1 MKLQFKHQKFQ
12 ADAAKAVVD
21 VFAGQPYLTPTYMI
35 DRGYEKI
42 EADGVKSSQ
51 IAIKE
56 EEDFTGWRNERIVP
70 ELSDKL
76 ILEHLQ
82 KVQRTNQLK
91 PSDKL
96 EGRYNL
102 TIEMETGVGK
112 TYTYIKTL
120 YELNKHY
127 GWSKFIVV
135 VPSVAIREGVYKSF
149 QVTQDHFAEE
159 YGKKIRFFI
168 YSSKNLEEI
177 ATFASDSSINVMIIN
192 MQAFNKSVDA
202 NEKLESGKRA
212 DKNSAI
218 IFRKLDSFRSRRPI
232 DVIAK
237 TNPILIIDEPQ
248 SVEGAA
254 TKKNLKLFCPLLTL
268 RYSATH
274 KSDSIY
280 NMVYR
285 LDAMEA
291 YNKRLVKKIAV
302 KGITESGSTATEGF
316 VYLESINVSKEKNPT
331 ASIQFDCKGAKGI
344 RQKNVTVG
352 IGYNLYDNSGNLDEY
367 KVGFVVKSI
376 DGRDN
381 SVEFLNGIKIFAG
394 DVIGKVSEDQLRRI
408 QIRET
413 ILSHLERERQL
424 FHKGIKVLSL
434 FFIDEVAKYKQYD
447 EAGHPFN
454 GIYADMFEEE
464 YNDIIGSMQLR
475 AGDDEY
481 IRYLEVIS
489 AHDTH
494 AGYFSVDKKGKMT
507 DSKLSDKKEGTS
519 DDIDAYDLIMKNKEL
534 LLDRD
539 PKKSP
544 VRFIFSHSA
553 LREGWDNPNVFQI
566 CTLKQSSSEVRK
578 RQEVGRGLRLCVNQ
592 DGERM
597 DANVLGN
604 DVQSINVLT
613 VIASES
619 YDSFAKGLQT
629 ELADAVAGRPVAV
642 TADLFK
648 GKVIVDAGGNEQVVD
663 GDTAQAIYFDLIVN
677 GYIDKKGVLTDKYY
691 ADKANGAI
699 QVAEEVT
706 DSRDSVINI
715 LDSVYDSRAMQ
726 PENARDKNVELQVD
740 PDKLAM
746 PEFKALWKRISP
758 KSVYVVDFDT
768 DELVNK
774 AIASINRNLHVPKIY
789 FKVETGAMDEI
800 KSKDSLLDGSAFS
813 KSKSSTYDSSKQIR
827 VGSSVK
833 YDLIGKLVGE
843 TGLTR
848 KAVVAILTGIEK
860 PVFEQFKFNPE
871 EFIIKAAALIN
882 DEKATAIIQHITYNV
897 LDEHYDTDIF
907 TEPTIKGK
915 LGTNAM
921 KAQRHLYDHIVYDS
935 TNERDF
941 AADLDTNTDVAVYV
955 KLPDSF
961 YIATPVGH
969 YNPDWAIAF
978 YEGTVKHIYFVA
990 ETKGSMSSMQLRLIE
1005 ESKIHCAREHFKA
1018 ISNGNVVYDVVDSY
1032 QALLEKVMK

>member
-21 VFAGQPYLTPTYMI
+21 VFAGQPYLTPTYMM
-35 DRGYEKI
+35 DRGINYQQSLTDE
-42 EADGVKSSQ
+42 D
-51 IAIKE
+51 
-56 EEDFTGWRNERIVP
+56 DFTGWRNERIVP
-70 ELSDKL
+70 ELSDRV

-82 KVQRTNQLK
+82 KVQRVGQIK
-91 PSDKL
+91 PSERL
-96 EGRYNL
+96 EGHYNL

-112 TYTYIKTL
+112 TYTYIKTM

-135 VPSVAIREGVYKSF
+135 VPSIAIREGVYKSF
-149 QVTQDHFAEE
+149 QVTQEHFAEE

-168 YSSKNLEEI
+168 YNSSQLTEI
-177 ATFASDSSINVMIIN
+177 DRFASDSSINVMIIN
-192 MQAFNKSVDA
+192 SQAFNARGKDA
-202 NEKLESGKRA
+202 RR
-212 DKNSAI
+212 I
-218 IFRKLDSFRSRRPI
+218 YMKLDEFRSRRPI
-232 DVIAK
+232 DIIAK

-248 SVEGAA
+248 SVEGAQ
-254 TKKNLKLFCPLLTL
+254 TRERLKEFNPLLTL

-274 KSDSIY
+274 RSDSIY

-302 KGITESGSTATEGF
+302 KGITESGSTATEGY
-316 VYLESINVSKEKNPT
+316 VYLEGINLSKADPT
-331 ASIQFDCKGAKGI
+331 ATLQLDFKGATGI
-344 RQKNVTVG
+344 RKKTMKAG
-352 IGYNLYDNSGNLDEY
+352 IGFNLYDNSGGLDEY
-367 KVGFVVKSI
+367 QSGFVVKFI

-381 SVEFLNGIKIFAG
+381 SVEFLNGIKIYAG

-413 ILSHLERERQL
+413 ILSHIERERQL

-447 EAGHPFN
+447 EAGNPYN

-464 YNDIIGSMQLR
+464 YEDIVSSLQR
-475 AGDDEY
+475 EFDDEDY
-481 IRYLEVIS
+481 IRYLDSIS
-489 AHDTH
+489 AHETH
-494 AGYFSVDKKGKMT
+494 AGYFSIDKKGKMT
-507 DSKLSDKKEGTS
+507 DSKLSDKKEKTS

-539 PKKSP
+539 PKRSP

-597 DANVLGN
+597 DANVVGN
-604 DVQSINVLT
+604 DVHAVNVLT

-648 GKVIVDAGGNEQVVD
+648 GKVLVDASGNEQVVD
-663 GDTAQAIYFDLIVN
+663 GELAQAIHYDLIVN
-677 GYIDKKGVLTDKYY
+677 GYIDRKGALTDKYY
-691 ADKANGAI
+691 ADKANGEI
-699 QVAEEVT
+699 KVAEEVA
-706 DSRDSVINI
+706 DSRDAVLNI
-715 LDSVYDSRAMQ
+715 IDSVYDSRAMQ
-726 PENARDKNVELQVD
+726 PENAREKNVELQVD
-740 PDKLAM
+740 PEKLAM
-746 PEFKALWKRISP
+746 PEFKALWQRISP

-768 DELVNK
+768 DELVQK
-774 AIASINRNLHVPKIY
+774 AVDALNRNLRVSKVF
-789 FKVETGAMDEI
+789 FKVETGTMEEI
-800 KSKDSLLDGSAFS
+800 KSRDELLEGNAFS
-813 KSKSSTYDSSKQIR
+813 KSRSSTYDSSKRIR
-827 VGSSVK
+827 TNHSVK
-833 YDLIGKLVGE
+833 YDLVGKLVGE

-848 KAVVAILTGIEK
+848 KAVVQILTGIEK
-860 PVFEQFKFNPE
+860 AVFDQFKDNPE
-871 EFIIKAAALIN
+871 EFIIKAAGLIN
-882 DEKATAIIQHITYNV
+882 DEKATAIIQHITYNM
-897 LDEHYDTDIF
+897 LEERYDTDIF

-915 LGTNAM
+915 LGANAM

-941 AADLDTNTDVAVYV
+941 ASELDTNTDVAVYV

-961 YIATPVGH
+961 YISTPVGH

-990 ETKGSMSSMQLRLIE
+990 ETKGSMSSMQLRQIE
-1005 ESKIHCAREHFKA
+1005 ESKIHCGREHFKA
-1018 ISNGNVVYDVVDSY
+1018 ISGENVVYDVVDSY
-1032 QALLEKVMK
+1032 ETLLNKVMK

>member
-21 VFAGQPYLTPTYMI
+21 VFVGQPYLTPAYMI

-70 ELSDKL
+70 ELSDKM

-112 TYTYIKTL
+112 TYTYIKTM

-434 FFIDEVAKYKQYD
+434 FFIDRVEKYKQYD
-447 EAGHPFN
+447 EAGHPLN

-481 IRYLEVIS
+481 IRYLDAIS

-629 ELADAVAGRPVAV
+629 ELADAVADRPVAV

-648 GKVIVDAGGNEQVVD
+648 DKVIVDAGGNEQVVD

-699 QVAEEVT
+699 QVAEEVA

-860 PVFEQFKFNPE
+860 SVFEQFKFNPE

-1032 QALLEKVMK
+1032 QSLLEKVMK

>member
-1 MKLQFKHQKFQ
+1 MRLQFKHQKFQ

-21 VFAGQPYLTPTYMI
+21 VFAGQPYLTPTYMM
-35 DRGYEKI
+35 DRGINYQQNLT
-42 EADGVKSSQ
+42 DD
-51 IAIKE
+51 
-56 EEDFTGWRNERIVP
+56 EDFTGWRNEPIVP
-70 ELSDKL
+70 ELTDKI
-76 ILEHLQ
+76 ILERLN
-82 KVQRTNQLK
+82 KIQRINQIE
-91 PSDKL
+91 PSAKL
-96 EGRYNL
+96 ERSESCKYNL

-112 TYTYIKTL
+112 TYTYIKTM

-127 GWSKFIVV
+127 GWSKFIIV
-135 VPSVAIREGVYKSF
+135 VPSIAIREGVYKSF
-149 QVTQDHFAEE
+149 QVTQEHFAEE

-168 YSSKNLEEI
+168 YNSSQLTEI
-177 ATFASDSSINVMIIN
+177 DRFASDSSINAMIIN
-192 MQAFNKSVDA
+192 SQAFNARGKDA
-202 NEKLESGKRA
+202 RR
-212 DKNSAI
+212 I
-218 IFRKLDSFRSRRPI
+218 YMKLDEFRSRRPI
-232 DVIAK
+232 DIIAK

-248 SVEGAA
+248 SVEGKQ
-254 TKKNLKLFCPLLTL
+254 TKIRLKEFHPLLTL

-274 KSDSIY
+274 KADSLY

-291 YNKRLVKKIAV
+291 YNKRLVKKISV
-302 KGITESGSTATEGF
+302 KGITESGSTATEGY
-316 VYLESINVSKEKNPT
+316 VYLEGINLSKADPT
-331 ASIQFDCKGAKGI
+331 ATIEFDFKGATGI
-344 RQKNVTVG
+344 RKKTMKVG
-352 IGYNLYDNSGNLDEY
+352 IGFNLYDNSGNLDEY
-367 KVGFVVKSI
+367 KNGFVIKFI

-381 SVEFLNGIKIFAG
+381 SVEFLNGVKIFAG

-413 ILSHLERERQL
+413 ILSHIEREREL
-424 FHKGIKVLSL
+424 FYKGIKVLSL

-447 EAGHPFN
+447 EAGHPYN

-464 YNDIIGSMQLR
+464 YADIIGNMQR
-475 AGDDEY
+475 EIGDEDY
-481 IRYLEVIS
+481 IKYLDAIPVHE
-489 AHDTH
+489 TH
-494 AGYFSVDKKGKMT
+494 AGYFSIDKKGKLT
-507 DSKLSDKKEGTS
+507 DSKLSDKKAGTS

-539 PKKSP
+539 PKRSP

-604 DVQSINVLT
+604 DVHSVNVLT

-629 ELADAVAGRPVAV
+629 ELAEAVANRPVAV

-648 GKVIVDAGGNEQVVD
+648 GKVICDVHGNEQVVD
-663 GDTAQAIYFDLIVN
+663 GETAQAIYFDMVVN
-677 GYIDKKGVLTDKYY
+677 GYVDKKGALTDKYY
-691 ADKANGAI
+691 ADKANNAVK
-699 QVAEEVT
+699 VAEEVADCADAVLSIV
-706 DSRDSVINI
+706 DSI
-715 LDSVYDSRAMQ
+715 YDSRAMQ

-740 PDKLAM
+740 PEKLAM
-746 PEFKALWKRISP
+746 PEFKALWQKISP
-758 KSVYVVDFDT
+758 KSVYVVGFDT
-768 DELVNK
+768 EELVEK
-774 AIASINRNLHVPKIY
+774 AISSLNRNLRVSKIF
-789 FKVETGAMDEI
+789 FKVELGTMNEI
-800 KSKDSLLDGSAFS
+800 QSKEALLEGTSFVKEKSG
-813 KSKSSTYDSSKQIR
+813 TYNTARRIHASN
-827 VGSSVK
+827 SVK
-833 YDLIGKLVGE
+833 YDLVGKLVAE

-848 KAVVAILTGIEK
+848 KAVVEILTGIEK
-860 PVFEQFKFNPE
+860 AVFEQFKDNPE
-871 EFIIKAAALIN
+871 EFIIKAADLIN
-882 DEKATAIIQHITYNV
+882 DEKATAIVQHITYNM
-897 LDEHYDTDIF
+897 LDERYDTDIF

-915 LGTNAM
+915 LGANAM

-941 AADLDTNTDVAVYV
+941 ASELDTNTDVAVYV

-961 YIATPVGH
+961 YISTPVGH

-990 ETKGSMSSMQLRLIE
+990 ETKGSMRSMQLRQIE
-1005 ESKIHCAREHFKA
+1005 ESKIHCAKEHFKA
-1018 ISNGNVVYDVVDSY
+1018 ISGDNVVYDVVDSY
-1032 QALLEKVMK
+1032 ETLLNKVMK

>member
-21 VFAGQPYLTPTYMI
+21 VFAGQPYLTPTYMM
-35 DRGYEKI
+35 DRGINYQQSLTDE
-42 EADGVKSSQ
+42 D
-51 IAIKE
+51 
-56 EEDFTGWRNERIVP
+56 DFTGWRNERIVP
-70 ELSDKL
+70 ELSDRV

-82 KVQRTNQLK
+82 KVQRVGQIK
-91 PSDKL
+91 PSERL
-96 EGRYNL
+96 EGHYNL

-112 TYTYIKTL
+112 TYTYIKTM

-135 VPSVAIREGVYKSF
+135 VPSIAIREGVYKSF
-149 QVTQDHFAEE
+149 QVTQEHFAEE

-168 YSSKNLEEI
+168 YNSSQLTEI
-177 ATFASDSSINVMIIN
+177 DRFASDSSINVMIIN
-192 MQAFNKSVDA
+192 SQAFNARGKDA
-202 NEKLESGKRA
+202 RR
-212 DKNSAI
+212 I
-218 IFRKLDSFRSRRPI
+218 YMKLDEFRSRRPI
-232 DVIAK
+232 DIIAK

-248 SVEGAA
+248 SVEGKQ
-254 TKKNLKLFCPLLTL
+254 TKERLKEFNPLLTL

-302 KGITESGSTATEGF
+302 KGITESGSTATEGY
-316 VYLESINVSKEKNPT
+316 VYLEGINLSKADPT
-331 ASIQFDCKGAKGI
+331 ATLQLDFKGATGI
-344 RQKNVTVG
+344 RKKTMKAG
-352 IGYNLYDNSGNLDEY
+352 IGFNLYDNSGGLDEY
-367 KVGFVVKSI
+367 QSGFVVKFI

-381 SVEFLNGIKIFAG
+381 SVEFLNGIKIYAG

-413 ILSHLERERQL
+413 ILSHIERERQL

-447 EAGHPFN
+447 EAGNPYN

-464 YNDIIGSMQLR
+464 YEDIVSSLQR
-475 AGDDEY
+475 EFDDEDY
-481 IRYLEVIS
+481 IRYLDSIS
-489 AHDTH
+489 AHETH
-494 AGYFSVDKKGKMT
+494 AGYFSIDKKGKMT
-507 DSKLSDKKEGTS
+507 DSKLSDKKEKTS

-539 PKKSP
+539 PKRSP

-566 CTLKQSSSEVRK
+566 STLKQSSSEVRK

-597 DANVLGN
+597 DANVVGN
-604 DVQSINVLT
+604 DVHAVNVLT

-648 GKVIVDAGGNEQVVD
+648 GKVLVDASGNEQVVD
-663 GDTAQAIYFDLIVN
+663 GELAQAIHYDLIVN
-677 GYIDKKGVLTDKYY
+677 GYIDRKGALTDKYY
-691 ADKANGAI
+691 ADKANGEI
-699 QVAEEVT
+699 KVAEEVA
-706 DSRDSVINI
+706 DSRDAVLNI
-715 LDSVYDSRAMQ
+715 IDSVYDSRAMQ
-726 PENARDKNVELQVD
+726 PENAREKNVELQVD
-740 PDKLAM
+740 PEKLAM
-746 PEFKALWKRISP
+746 PEFKALWQRISP

-768 DELVNK
+768 DELVQK
-774 AIASINRNLHVPKIY
+774 AVDALNRNLRVSKVF
-789 FKVETGAMDEI
+789 FKVETGTMEEI
-800 KSKDSLLDGSAFS
+800 KSRDELLEGNAFS
-813 KSKSSTYDSSKQIR
+813 KSRSSTYDSSKRIR
-827 VGSSVK
+827 TNHSVK
-833 YDLIGKLVGE
+833 YDLVGKLVGE

-848 KAVVAILTGIEK
+848 KAVVQILTGIEK
-860 PVFEQFKFNPE
+860 AVFDQFKDNPE
-871 EFIIKAAALIN
+871 EFIIKAAGLIN
-882 DEKATAIIQHITYNV
+882 DEKATAIIQHITYNM
-897 LDEHYDTDIF
+897 LEERYDTDIF

-915 LGTNAM
+915 LGANAM

-941 AADLDTNTDVAVYV
+941 ASELDTNTDVAVYV

-961 YIATPVGH
+961 YISTPVGH

-990 ETKGSMSSMQLRLIE
+990 ETKGSMSSMQLRQIE

-1018 ISNGNVVYDVVDSY
+1018 ISGDNVVYDVVDSY
-1032 QALLEKVMK
+1032 ETLLNKVMK

>member
-1 MKLQFKHQKFQ
+1 MKFQFKHQKFQ

-21 VFAGQPYLTPTYMI
+21 VFAGQPYLTPSYLM
-35 DRGYEKI
+35 DRGYGQQSVT
-42 EADGVKSSQ
+42 DDT
-51 IAIKE
+51 
-56 EEDFTGWRNERIVP
+56 DFTGWRNERVVP
-70 ELSDKL
+70 ELSEKL
-76 ILEHLQ
+76 ILEQLQ
-82 KVQRTNQLK
+82 KVQRTNQIK

-112 TYTYIKTL
+112 TYTYIKTM

-135 VPSVAIREGVYKSF
+135 VPSIAIREGVYKSF
-149 QVTQDHFAEE
+149 QVTQEHFAEE

-168 YSSKNLEEI
+168 YNSAQLTEI
-177 ATFASDSSINVMIIN
+177 DRFASDSSINVMIIN
-192 MQAFNKSVDA
+192 VQAFNKSVDA

-212 DKNSAI
+212 DKNAAI

-232 DVIAK
+232 DIIAK

-248 SVEGAA
+248 SVEGPAA
-254 TKKNLKLFCPLLTL
+254 KKNLNLFCPLLTL

-316 VYLESINVSKEKNPT
+316 VYLESINLSKADPT
-331 ASIQFDCKGAKGI
+331 ATIQFDCKGANGI
-344 RQKNVTVG
+344 RKKTATVG
-352 IGYNLYDNSGNLDEY
+352 IGYNLYDDSGNLDEY
-367 KVGFVVKSI
+367 KVGFVIKTI

-464 YNDIIGSMQLR
+464 YNDIFSSMQR
-475 AGDDEY
+475 GIGDEDY
-481 IRYLEVIS
+481 IRYLDAIS

-604 DVQSINVLT
+604 DVHSINVLT

-619 YDSFAKGLQT
+619 YDSFAKGLQS

-648 GKVIVDAGGNEQVVD
+648 GKVIVDARGNEQVVD
-663 GDTAQAIYFDLIVN
+663 GDTAQAIFEDLISS
-677 GYIDKKGVLTDKYY
+677 GYVKRGVLTDKYY
-691 ADKANGAI
+691 ADKANGTI
-699 QVAEEVT
+699 QVAEEVA

-726 PENARDKNVELQVD
+726 PENARDQNVELQVD
-740 PDKLAM
+740 TDKLAM
-746 PEFKALWKRISP
+746 PEFKALWNRISP

-768 DELVNK
+768 DELVEK

-800 KSKDSLLDGSAFS
+800 KSKDSLLEGSAFS
-813 KSKSSTYDSSKQIR
+813 KSKSSTYDSSKRIR
-827 VGSSVK
+827 TNSSVK
-833 YDLIGKLVGE
+833 YDLVGKLVGE

-860 PVFEQFKFNPE
+860 AVFEQFKFNPE

-882 DEKATAIIQHITYNV
+882 DEKATAIIQHITYNM
-897 LDEHYDTDIF
+897 LEERYDTDIF

-915 LGTNAM
+915 MGINAM

-1018 ISNGNVVYDVVDSY
+1018 ISDGNVVYDVVDSY
-1032 QALLEKVMK
+1032 ATLMEKVMR